1 MNIRKAVRGA
11 AGRAEE
17 VPARNWLS
25 SQKQRATK
33 LWARSTNLLGLS
45 ASSMARV
52 FAGVGARTTRRTAG
66 TGSNLAPFTM
76 AGFPASLLPGAS
88 GRAGVS
94 ALRSAVPKPT
104 PVNLRRFAETPI
116 ARRAINVIKD
126 RISGMRWRIQVRNGR
141 SLEQIPD
148 GAARIRQL
156 TENFEAP
163 NPDDSFRS
171 LLEQVLE
178 DVIVGGFGAI
188 DREKQ

>member
-1 MNIRKAVRGA
+1 
-11 AGRAEE
+11 
-17 VPARNWLS
+17 
-25 SQKQRATK
+25 
-33 LWARSTNLLGLS
+33 
-45 ASSMARV
+45 
-52 FAGVGARTTRRTAG
+52 
-66 TGSNLAPFTM
+66 
-76 AGFPASLLPGAS
+76 
-88 GRAGVS
+88 
-94 ALRSAVPKPT
+94 
-104 PVNLRRFAETPI
+104 
-116 ARRAINVIKD
+116 
-126 RISGMRWRIQVRNGR
+126 MRWRIQVRNGR